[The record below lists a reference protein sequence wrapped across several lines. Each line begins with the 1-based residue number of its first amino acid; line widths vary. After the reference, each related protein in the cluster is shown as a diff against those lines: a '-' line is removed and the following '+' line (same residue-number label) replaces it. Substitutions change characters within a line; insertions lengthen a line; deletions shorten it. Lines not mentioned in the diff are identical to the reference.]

1 MSTVIGA
8 LLPLILTLAFGY
20 FAGWRHQ
27 FSADQASTMNKLVLL
42 YAVPL
47 LLFTGTVTIERHQLT
62 ADLGLAAGIA
72 VAMLAAYT
80 LTYLITRFL
89 IKRSHGVS
97 ALTALVV
104 GGPAIPFAGIVVL
117 GYLYGA
123 KASAVPVAIGSLVLN
138 VIEVPFTLLMLT
150 LDAASATLADVP
162 APRVMI
168 EAQNPAHQPTVEPVM
183 AMAAAD
189 GRASVHA
196 GAGAQQPT
204 PATEMGSTGS
214 SHEKVPAGAG
224 QVSVAENL
232 ISTAKQPIVWAPIL
246 ALVLVLVGL
255 SLPQPLVHAMA
266 LLGSASTGIALFAS
280 GIVLYAQ
287 RVAVTRFVVGSV
299 AARNVIVPAV
309 LWAILA
315 ALGMPHTDLR
325 LAVLALALPAPV
337 AVVLFA
343 VRYNQGQREMASM
356 VLFSSVG
363 SLVTLAAFI
372 ALT

>member
-72 VAMLAAYT
+72 VAMLAAFM

-89 IKRSHGVS
+89 VKRSHGVS

-138 VIEVPFTLLMLT
+138 VIEVPFTLLVLS

-168 EAQNPAHQPTVEPVM
+168 EAQNPAHQPTVEPVL

-189 GRASVHA
+189 RRTSVH
-196 GAGAQQPT
+196 AGAQQPT
-204 PATEMGSTGS
+204 PATQMGSTGS
-214 SHEKVPAGAG
+214 SPEQVPAGAG
-224 QVSVAENL
+224 QVSVAQNL

-255 SLPQPLVHAMA
+255 SLPQSLVHAMA
-266 LLGSASTGIALFAS
+266 LLGSASTGVALFAS

-343 VRYNQGQREMASM
+343 VRYNQGQREMASI